1 MLAIRASADANSAEQ
16 KRIAERKRGI
26 VVLVNQFLVEQG
38 YIEAA
43 ERLQSEASSILSKF
57 DTADNMDLP
66 LIIAEYEAYY
76 EMRFDK
82 KPKILKKLDESEAN
96 AQVNRIK
103 QLSSKKSASSSKKGD
118 SSNSEGNM
126 KLPSISGSTSGVT
139 GGGGVP
145 NPPPSVPESGDFSI
159 SGTNITKKSSA
170 ASENSNTSERF
181 EDTKLLKPLPVFA
194 DNEMRALATSIQ
206 RDIYIESPN
215 IKFDDIIELDEAKR
229 LLVEAV
235 QLPLKYP
242 SLFTGILRPWRG
254 IVYVV
259 CVCMLTLCVCVFV
272 HVSMCIYVYVYEVYT
287 FL

>member
-1 MLAIRASADANSAEQ
+1 MSAGLLAIRASSDANSAEQ

-57 DTADNMDLP
+57 DAADNVDLS
-66 LIIAEYEAYY
+66 LIVAEYEAYY

-96 AQVNRIK
+96 AQANRIK
-103 QLSSKKSASSSKKGD
+103 QLSSKKSTSSSKKSD
-118 SSNSEGNM
+118 SSNAEGNT
-126 KLPSISGSTSGVT
+126 KLPSISGS
-139 GGGGVP
+139 GGIAVP
-145 NPPPSVPESGDFSI
+145 NPPPSGPESGDFSV
-159 SGTNITKKSSA
+159 SGTNITKKA
-170 ASENSNTSERF
+170 TVAPENSTTSERF
-181 EDTKLLKPLPVFA
+181 EDTKLLKPLPVYA

-254 IVYVV
+254 
-259 CVCMLTLCVCVFV
+259 
-272 HVSMCIYVYVYEVYT
+272 MCA
-287 FL
+287 